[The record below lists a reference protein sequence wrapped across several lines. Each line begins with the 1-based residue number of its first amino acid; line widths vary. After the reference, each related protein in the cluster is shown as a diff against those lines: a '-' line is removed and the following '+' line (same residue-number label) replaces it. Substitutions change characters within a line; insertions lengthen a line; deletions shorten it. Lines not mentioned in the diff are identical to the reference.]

1 MSAAVLDVLSEVR
14 VDIAE
19 LAVLARQSCDLFVA
33 FVHLI
38 DPQPEGVLCL
48 IEHLGQ
54 VIVAHGLGLGGFVV
68 VQGLALELFGESSH
82 LGDVLLQC
90 VEISM
95 RIGGLGF

>member
-1 MSAAVLDVLSEVR
+1 MSAAVFDVLPEVR

-19 LAVLARQSCDLFVA
+19 LAVLARQSCDLLVA
-33 FVHLI
+33 FVHLV
-38 DPQPEGVLCL
+38 DPQAQGVLCL
-48 IEHLGQ
+48 VEHLGQ